1 MTDPTKEIRFVVPG
15 SNATQVA
22 EMIHGFFIAQKYKI
36 EEGQQ
41 GNATYGIGSNLL
53 RVLFGAFVKRFK
65 FHVTAADD
73 GQGNVEVTAK
83 KAMSGA
89 MGGVIGHSKM
99 KKETDRIFNAL
110 RQMFGQS

>member
-1 MTDPTKEIRFVVPG
+1 MSDPDKEIRFVVPG
-15 SNATQVA
+15 NNATQVA
-22 EMIHGFFIAQKYKI
+22 QTIHGFFVAQKYKI

-53 RVLFGAFVKRFK
+53 RILFGAFAKRYK
-65 FHVTAADD
+65 FHVSATDD
-73 GQGNVEVTAK
+73 GQGNVVVTAS

-99 KKETDRIFNAL
+99 KKETTRIFTGM
-110 RQMFGQS
+110 RQLFGQS